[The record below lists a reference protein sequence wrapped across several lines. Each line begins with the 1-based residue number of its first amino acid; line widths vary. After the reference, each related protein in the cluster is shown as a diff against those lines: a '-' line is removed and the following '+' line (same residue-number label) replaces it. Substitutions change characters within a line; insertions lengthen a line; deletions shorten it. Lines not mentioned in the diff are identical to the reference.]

1 MTVLAGLEI
10 PVGFPWESGHARRPA
25 QRIDK
30 HQSDLIDFFGEAAL
44 PRSGGHTESKRA
56 ITATGSPLVDAR
68 RDLKT
73 RLSRVSMHLPE
84 GWFDG
89 LNHQL
94 DLLLNDEDWDPDDIA
109 PKSESFDTFLR
120 VLMLLQ
126 PARRPGLAVGGR
138 GHIAALWMSG
148 NNRLTIQCLNN
159 DNVRW
164 VLAVE
169 VEGRTEKAGGE
180 CVIFRLGDV
189 LAPYQ
194 PERWFNAE

>member
-1 MTVLAGLEI
+1 
-10 PVGFPWESGHARRPA
+10 
-25 QRIDK
+25 
-30 HQSDLIDFFGEAAL
+30 
-44 PRSGGHTESKRA
+44 
-56 ITATGSPLVDAR
+56 
-68 RDLKT
+68 
-73 RLSRVSMHLPE
+73 MHLPE